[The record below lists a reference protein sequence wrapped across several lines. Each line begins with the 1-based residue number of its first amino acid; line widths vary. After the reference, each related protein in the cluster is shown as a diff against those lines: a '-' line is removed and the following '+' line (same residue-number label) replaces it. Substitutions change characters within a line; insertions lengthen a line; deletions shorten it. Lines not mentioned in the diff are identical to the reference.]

1 MIFPLSSAIIMCLSS
16 FEIAISTMRFVRP
29 ESTEVTSSRL
39 KELKWFIRTLLV
51 YIEKFNLTI

>member
-39 KELKWFIRTLLV
+39 
-51 YIEKFNLTI
+51 